1 MGLMV
6 RSIHSEAASGAPNGS
21 GLAVHEGDRRI
32 ALALYQAQSPG
43 YAPSIP
49 SRTLKPK
56 SFAEIATLV
65 RHRGWTQAFRVL
77 KAQGL
82 IGEQTLGHVV
92 ARWGRPPMRAAAIN
106 PWPRE
111 EIRAAGSPAPSRSG

>member
-6 RSIHSEAASGAPNGS
+6 RSIHPEEASGTPNRS

-43 YAPSIP
+43 CAASSP
-49 SRTLKPK
+49 SRTLEPQ
-56 SFAEIATLV
+56 SLAEIEKLV
-65 RHRGWTQAFRVL
+65 RHRGWTQAFRAL
-77 KAQGL
+77 KAQDL

-92 ARWGRPPMRAAAIN
+92 ARWCRPPMRSPAIS

-111 EIRAAGSPAPSRSG
+111 EIRAARSPAPSRSG